1 MLAIDSPDPKA
12 TNSGFG
18 RTVTI
23 EVTPQQVEKINVATE
38 LGKLSVSLRSQN
50 ATDVA
55 TSDTIKPE
63 WAGDVSPALFGA
75 AQERPT
81 AITPH
86 PIQVF
91 RGNHEKTVKPE

>member
-1 MLAIDSPDPKA
+1 MKIGITCYP
-12 TNSGFG
+12 TYGGSG
-18 RTVTI
+18 V
-23 EVTPQQVEKINVATE
+23 VATE
-38 LGKLSVSLRSQN
+38 LGKLSVALRSQN

-75 AQERPT
+75 AQERAT
-81 AITPH
+81 AVAPR

-91 RGNHEKTVKPE
+91 RGGQEKSVKPE